1 MDTSCHV
8 LTTLL
13 HNSPRSSHAA
23 KYSRNV
29 RASSVFNFLS
39 KRQGNLQLAGK
50 HRADKPPVA
59 FNRCDDVFFLFILLR
74 AQATPAKYPRN
85 MRVPRVF
92 NFIQKLSRHQSC
104 AWRRRADRHIMSRST
119 MLTTFAHFS
128 PRSGHPATYPRNMRA
143 PRVFNFLQKL

>member
-1 MDTSCHV
+1 MDTSCHA
-8 LTTLL
+8 LIALL
-13 HNSPRSSHAA
+13 HNSPPSSHAA
-23 KYSRNV
+23 EYSRNV
-29 RASSVFNFLS
+29 RASSVFNFLL

-50 HRADKPPVA
+50 RRAGKPLVA
-59 FNRCDDVFFLFILLR
+59 FNRRDDVFLLILLR
-74 AQATPAKYPRN
+74 AHATPAKYPRN

-92 NFIQKLSRHQSC
+92 SFIQKLSRHQSC